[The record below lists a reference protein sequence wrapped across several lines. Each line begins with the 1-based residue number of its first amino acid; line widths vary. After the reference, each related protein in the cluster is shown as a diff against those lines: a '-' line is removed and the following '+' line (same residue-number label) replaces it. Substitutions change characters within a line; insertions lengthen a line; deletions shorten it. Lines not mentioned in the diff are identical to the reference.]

1 MALKEVG
8 KRLRTLR
15 ESLSLSQAKLAE
27 LLGITQSSLNRYE
40 NGQSTPTVEVFRR
53 YADFFDVSMDYIF
66 ARCDKP
72 QGKLYR
78 YQPKVW
84 KNGAEMEQFA
94 EMCFELKSPYYN
106 RTKESVLQMFAEQE
120 EEENEVK
127 E

>member
-1 MALKEVG
+1 MKEVG

-66 ARCDKP
+66 ARCDEP

-84 KNGAEMEQFA
+84 KNGAEMEQFV
-94 EMCFELKSPYYN
+94 EMCFDPKSPYYN
-106 RTKESVLQMFAEQE
+106 RMKESVLQMFAEKADE
-120 EEENEVK
+120 EKEVTG
-127 E
+127 

>member
-1 MALKEVG
+1 MKEVG

-84 KNGAEMEQFA
+84 KNGAEMEQFV
-94 EMCFELKSPYYN
+94 EMCFDPKSPYYN
-106 RTKESVLQMFAEQE
+106 RMKESVLQMFAEKADE
-120 EEENEVK
+120 EEEVTG
-127 E
+127 